1 MSKFLFITAIIVGFT
16 VLGSFATTS
25 IPAVQAVSSNDWRV
39 TISGLVVNPMDLS
52 LTDLAA
58 MPQTNVEAT
67 IYCVDFPTSPVTSG
81 KWTGVKLSTL
91 FEQAGVSSSA
101 VKVAFYA
108 SDGYATDLD
117 LGTANH
123 DDIILAY
130 QKDGLP
136 LTETLRLVV
145 PGKWGY
151 KWINQ
156 VTSIVL
162 VDYDFKGKWESL
174 GYSDTGDIQL
184 SGSSSSPARE
194 PIFTYPAANQTS
206 GVTVPSTSSPVSNS
220 STPLPPQE
228 TQDTRLGPEPETT
241 ASLPIGWIS
250 FGIVAIVVVVC
261 LLVYV
266 KKRQVN
272 RSPAQPAV
280 TGEIFS

>member
-1 MSKFLFITAIIVGFT
+1 MSKFLFITAIIIGFT
-16 VLGSFATTS
+16 VIGSLATTS
-25 IPAVQAVSSNDWRV
+25 IPAAQAVSTNDWKV
-39 TISGLVVNPMDLS
+39 TISGLVVNPMGLS

-101 VKVAFYA
+101 IKVAFYA

-117 LGTANH
+117 LDTANH

-162 VDYDFKGKWESL
+162 VDYDFKGKWESQ
-174 GYSDTGDIQL
+174 GYSDTGDIQS
-184 SGSSSSPARE
+184 SGSSSIPARE
-194 PIFTYPAANQTS
+194 PIFTNPVTNQTS
-206 GVTVPSTSSPVSNS
+206 EATAPSSSPVINS

-228 TQDTRLGPEPETT
+228 TQDTKLGPEPETT

-266 KKRQVN
+266 KKHQVN
-272 RSPAQPAV
+272 RSPAQPKV
-280 TGEIFS
+280 TVEIFS